1 MSTDGK
7 CEKNCQKPL
16 FVVLVDF
23 HTEQFAGFNEVEA
36 IKYAADDDGTQIILS
51 SSSGHI
57 IHF

>member
-36 IKYAADDDGTQIILS
+36 IKYTADDDGTLIILS